1 MINTFFG
8 WKLTL
13 LFKNNAW
20 NTFIAIRLRFRW
32 KTRCA
37 KGYNFSFITIEEFY
51 FQYFSEQY
59 RRYLQKDL
67 SARLDFSLTVIW
79 LKKINFIINFS
90 HLSSKYIHM
99 IWETWEE
106 WIFAME
112 EVAYKSFSK
121 NTRNVSV
128 KNSNGGQEMEEEYIP
143 CYFLKLQKE
152 FG

>member
-1 MINTFFG
+1 
-8 WKLTL
+8 
-13 LFKNNAW
+13 
-20 NTFIAIRLRFRW
+20 
-32 KTRCA
+32 
-37 KGYNFSFITIEEFY
+37 
-51 FQYFSEQY
+51 
-59 RRYLQKDL
+59 
-67 SARLDFSLTVIW
+67 
-79 LKKINFIINFS
+79 
-90 HLSSKYIHM
+90 M

-128 KNSNGGQEMEEEYIP
+128 KNSNGGQEMVEEYIP